1 MNISAILIC
10 ATVTVFAFA
19 VGEAIAPA
27 LVEGVK
33 NILLF
38 PFRVI
43 SDTYRN
49 RVEVLHLLK
58 VYAAWLLVAAAICA
72 IPAAIDW
79 ISR

>member
-10 ATVTVFAFA
+10 AVVTVFAFA

-27 LVEGVK
+27 LIEGVK

-38 PFRVI
+38 PFRVV

-58 VYAAWLLVAAAICA
+58 VYAI
-72 IPAAIDW
+72 W
-79 ISR
+79 ISIPLGLYAIGSLLTWIF